1 MVAFQYNANK
11 ETKRE
16 SIVNVTKKMSLHKL
30 INAQYL
36 ESSICCECSM
46 LYELFVFDLIQY
58 LPFMCIH
65 YVHFFMKVTKY
76 NIYRVVAALDYN

>member
-1 MVAFQYNANK
+1 MQIKKQNVND
-11 ETKRE
+11 
-16 SIVNVTKKMSLHKL
+16 IVNVTKKMSLHKL

-36 ESSICCECSM
+36 ESSICCEYFM
-46 LYELFVFDLIQY
+46 VYELFLSDLIQY

-76 NIYRVVAALDYN
+76 NIYRVVAALDYNRKWYC